1 MSGILCA
8 IRGGP
13 SSHPTIATSIRLAK
27 ETGQT
32 IYFLYVVNLDFLTR
46 SSSSKTNNISHE
58 LHDMGEFI
66 LLSAQEKA
74 VEGGAQAESVIR
86 EGRVIEEI
94 ISYCAEQSP
103 TYVILGRPE
112 EEGDDNLLSIERL
125 QLFAD
130 RIKESCN
137 AQVIFPDETD
147 LIQEED

>member
-1 MSGILCA
+1 
-8 IRGGP
+8 
-13 SSHPTIATSIRLAK
+13 LAK

-32 IYFLYVVNLDFLTR
+32 IYFLYVVNLDFLTH

-74 VEGGAQAESVIR
+74 IEGGAKAESVIR
-86 EGRVIEEI
+86 EGQVIEEI
-94 ISYCAEQSP
+94 VSYCAEQSP

-112 EEGDDNLLSIERL
+112 EEGVDNLLSIERL

-147 LIQEED
+147 QIKKED

>member
-13 SSHPTIATSIRLAK
+13 SSHPTIKTSIRLAQ
-27 ETGQT
+27 ETGET
-32 IYFLYVVNLDFLTR
+32 IYFLYVVNLDFLTH
-46 SSSSKTNNISHE
+46 SSSSKTNHISQE

-74 VEGGAQAESVIR
+74 TDAGAQAESVIR
-86 EGRVIEEI
+86 EGRVVEEI
-94 ISYCAEQSP
+94 ISYCTEQSP

-125 QLFAD
+125 QIFTE
-130 RIKESCN
+130 RIKQSCQ
-137 AQVIFPDETD
+137 AQVIFSNETD
-147 LIQEED
+147 QIQKEG